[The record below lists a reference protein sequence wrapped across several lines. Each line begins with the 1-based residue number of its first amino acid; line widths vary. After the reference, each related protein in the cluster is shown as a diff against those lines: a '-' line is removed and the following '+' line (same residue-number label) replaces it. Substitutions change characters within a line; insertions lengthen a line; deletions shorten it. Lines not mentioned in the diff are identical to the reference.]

1 MAQSLRRGGRAGRR
15 VMASHGRGRGV
26 LAFSADADAGL
37 ADRCVCGTV
46 CSPRVLWLR
55 IPRLTWLRL
64 IDGTQSRAA
73 RTYTYRT
80 TLLQEPVGVHTAPV
94 PAGARGRDRGGT
106 GTGGRD
112 ELSLSPVQGGP
123 SPTPTLRLRHLAEL
137 PVTRRFRAHTF
148 RTKILGRPLGL
159 ARAPGRGGSGAR
171 VQLTSSSTPRRF
183 RRVASNG
190 DAIRC
195 AMIGTVPRPAPPS
208 GPGSGPRK
216 RRVGAWAV
224 ALSDTQ
230 SLNDTHLTHRSQP
243 LHI

>member
-94 PAGARGRDRGGT
+94 PAGGAGRGT
-106 GTGGRD
+106 AAV
-112 ELSLSPVQGGP
+112 PVPVGVTNSVSVRSRAG
-123 SPTPTLRLRHLAEL
+123 RLRHR
-137 PVTRRFRAHTF
+137 PCDSVT
-148 RTKILGRPLGL
+148 
-159 ARAPGRGGSGAR
+159 
-171 VQLTSSSTPRRF
+171 
-183 RRVASNG
+183 
-190 DAIRC
+190 
-195 AMIGTVPRPAPPS
+195 
-208 GPGSGPRK
+208 
-216 RRVGAWAV
+216 
-224 ALSDTQ
+224 
-230 SLNDTHLTHRSQP
+230 SLNSRSRGVFGRTPFGRQFSDARSGSRGRRAAAGP
-243 LHI
+243 EREYNLQVLQRRAGFAAWRPTATRSDVR